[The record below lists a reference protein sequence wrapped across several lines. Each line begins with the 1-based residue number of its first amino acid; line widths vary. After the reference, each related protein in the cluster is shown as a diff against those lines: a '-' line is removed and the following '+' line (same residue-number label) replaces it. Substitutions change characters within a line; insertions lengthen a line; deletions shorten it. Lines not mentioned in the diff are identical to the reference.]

1 MGVAHVQ
8 LDILDYIEVREMERW
23 GGGVRVRRKEERE
36 EGGRERRKKKRGRGE
51 IWHPEYVLCIYIY

>member
-23 GGGVRVRRKEERE
+23 GGESEEGRRERGRREGEKEEKK
-36 EGGRERRKKKRGRGE
+36 RER
-51 IWHPEYVLCIYIY
+51 